1 MFRGTLY
8 ARRGVLAAL
17 LIATVG
23 LAGCSKSI
31 DGKYVMQG
39 GMAAVEFKGGKAILT
54 SQGLGTTETETADYK
69 QEGDKITVKSKMG
82 DMVFTL
88 TKEGTSRECSA
99 RSKRLPAERIRC
111 GAFL

>member
-31 DGKYVMQG
+31 DGKCVMQG

-54 SQGLGTTETETADYK
+54 SQGLGTTETETDYK

-88 TKEGTSRECSA
+88 TKEGNLEGMLGTFKKTA
-99 RSKRLPAERIRC
+99 
-111 GAFL
+111 G

>member
-31 DGKYVMQG
+31 DGKCVMQG

-88 TKEGTSRECSA
+88 TKEGNLEGMLGTFKKTA
-99 RSKRLPAERIRC
+99 
-111 GAFL
+111 G